1 MEEIDI
7 EEVESEINL
16 LEDELVGIK
25 IKMSAYLQEL
35 GYDS

>member
-7 EEVESEINL
+7 EEVQSDIDL
-16 LEDELVGIK
+16 LEDKLAGIK
-25 IKMSAYLQEL
+25 IKMSEYLQEL